1 MSKVIKKMKVE
12 IYYKE
17 ECGDMISNLSSVES
31 FCGHT
36 DLGEHYVGV
45 YIHKDYDENGGAF
58 HVFES
63 IFPMEFSEVACFR
76 YNDYARTT
84 LLDLENTMKEKVDST
99 FTLDEVADD
108 LSIFVRFLN
117 G

>member
-1 MSKVIKKMKVE
+1 MSAVIKKMKVE
-12 IYYKE
+12 LYYKE
-17 ECGDMISNLSSVES
+17 ERGNLVSNLSSVES
-31 FCGHT
+31 FCGHAKS
-36 DLGEHYVGV
+36 GHYVGI
-45 YIHKDYDENGGAF
+45 YIHKYYDENGGAF

-63 IFPMEFSEVACFR
+63 MLPMEFSEVACFR
-76 YNDYARTT
+76 YTDYSKTT
-84 LLDLENTMKEKVDST
+84 LLDLENTLKENIDST

>member
-1 MSKVIKKMKVE
+1 MSKVIKETKIE
-12 IYYKE
+12 LYYKE
-17 ECGDMISNLSSVES
+17 ECGNLVSNLSAIES

-36 DLGEHYVGV
+36 KCGGRYVGI

-63 IFPMEFSEVACFR
+63 MFPIEFSEITCFR
-76 YNDYARTT
+76 YADYSKMT
-84 LLDLENTMKEKVDST
+84 LLDLENTLKENIDPT

>member
-1 MSKVIKKMKVE
+1 MGKVIKE
-12 IYYKE
+12 IKIQYYYE
-17 ECGDMISNLSSVES
+17 EEDGNPVSNLSSIES

-36 DLGEHYVGV
+36 NCGERYVGV
-45 YIHKDYDENGGAF
+45 YIHKNYDENGGAF

-63 IFPMEFSEVACFR
+63 MFPIEFSEVACFR
-76 YNDYARTT
+76 YENYTKMS
-84 LLDLENTMKEKVDST
+84 LLDLENTLRENIDST

-108 LSIFVRFLN
+108 LSIFTRFLN